1 MSASPP
7 PQRPAAPL
15 VAQRRLEN
23 AGAERGTPNCTAD
36 APRRTAAA
44 PVVMALA
51 ALDRVNHDRRVE
63 LLSGALTGLF
73 R

>member
-1 MSASPP
+1 
-7 PQRPAAPL
+7 
-15 VAQRRLEN
+15 
-23 AGAERGTPNCTAD
+23 
-36 APRRTAAA
+36 
-44 PVVMALA
+44 VVMALA